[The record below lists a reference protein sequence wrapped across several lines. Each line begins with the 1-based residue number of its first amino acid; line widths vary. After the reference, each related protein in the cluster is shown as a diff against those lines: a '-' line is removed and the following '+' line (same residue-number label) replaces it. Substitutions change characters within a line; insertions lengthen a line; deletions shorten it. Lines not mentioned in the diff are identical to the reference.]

1 MFQISESFPE
11 GNICDAMLC
20 HPALRDNLKKYI
32 PQTGLAVMYL
42 HSQGIVHRNVKL
54 ENFLVCNQSTVC
66 VPFTGCLNMT
76 QRIVHVTYVQPAGT
90 SLGGG
95 GGNSTVPLSFPWDSS
110 SFWKVHG
117 DSKLDIAYCCRILCC
132 SQCVF
137 LTECIC
143 QSYVLSVI
151 DQAWTTWDVN
161 EGTRRECYLYR
172 SKGQR

>member
-95 GGNSTVPLSFPWDSS
+95 GGVTPPFHYLFRGTLHRFEKYMVTRNSISLIVVEFCV
-110 SFWKVHG
+110 VHN
-117 DSKLDIAYCCRILCC
+117 AY
-132 SQCVF
+132 F
-137 LTECIC
+137 
-143 QSYVLSVI
+143 
-151 DQAWTTWDVN
+151 
-161 EGTRRECYLYR
+161 
-172 SKGQR
+172 